1 MISFKNEND
10 RREALQALERNM
22 NEEIRATLQYI
33 CHRISSKGRGEVL
46 AESFK
51 TAALDEMSHI
61 LYFSDLITKCGGTPR
76 FKEWQV
82 DRSNELKMMLEAD
95 IQLEESATQRYKS
108 QIERFE
114 GYPELVAM
122 LQSVLDDEEDHEKTF
137 KRFLSECSQ
146 QSVQEEGQS

>member
-1 MISFKNEND
+1 MISFKNESD
-10 RREALQALERNM
+10 RLEALQAMEHNM
-22 NEEIRATLQYI
+22 NEEFRATLQYI
-33 CHRISSKGRGEVL
+33 CHRISSKGQEEVL

-61 LYFSDLITKCGGTPR
+61 LYFSDLITKFGGTPQ

-82 DRSNELKMMLEAD
+82 DRSNAVKMMLD
-95 IQLEESATQRYKS
+95 TDVQLEEAAKQRYRE

-137 KRFLSECSQ
+137 KRYLGEH
-146 QSVQEEGQS
+146 V

>member
-1 MISFKNEND
+1 
-10 RREALQALERNM
+10 M
-22 NEEIRATLQYI
+22 NEEIRATMQYI
-33 CHRISSKGRGEVL
+33 CHRISSKGQEEVL

-61 LYFSDLITKCGGTPR
+61 LYFSDLITKFGGTPR

-82 DRSNELKMMLEAD
+82 DRSNAVKMMLNTD
-95 IQLEESATQRYKS
+95 IQLEEAAKQRYRG
-108 QIERFE
+108 QIDRFE

-137 KRFLSECSQ
+137 KRYLGEH
-146 QSVQEEGQS
+146 V